1 MRIICDYCS
10 LPISGAVKR
19 EAGNFNLHPDC
30 PAQGDKSAMHQSTAV
45 SMLYQEFSIRALVGR
60 NETATG
66 DSSGMQ

>member
-19 EAGNFNLHPDC
+19 EAGNFNVHPDC
-30 PAQGDKSAMHQSTAV
+30 PAQEDKPAKHQSTAV
-45 SMLYQEFSIRALVGR
+45 SLPYQEFSIHGLVGR
-60 NETATG
+60 KETATG